1 MRTTGIIALALA
13 GSSFGALASTAQAQS
28 LDPQAP
34 AQAENDATPE
44 GDIVVLGSRIPRI
57 QREGPAPVTT
67 ITSDEI
73 LRNGYQSVPD
83 VLRAITQ
90 NGGETQSQQSFSG
103 ADFTPGA
110 QQVDLRGLGP
120 NHTLVLVNGRR
131 IADFPLPFG
140 GNSNFT
146 DISNLPV
153 GLIDRVEVLSGSASA
168 IYGSDAIS
176 GVVNFQLK
184 SKPDGTRFDFRYG
197 ATEHGGGSS
206 FRLTGTTGWDTGAFH
221 GVVGIEGAIQRP
233 LWQYQR
239 KLQDSTAD
247 NPTTQAPLAR
257 RTFLRTDEDTDYLD
271 PGAAT
276 CASLARLNGGTTYY
290 ASRPGYGYDLDT
302 GDYVPGR
309 FCGSNESVAYGT
321 MISDRKSVTGYAS
334 MGYNIGDHAELFLD
348 AQASYSKL
356 TLFRDVLDW
365 FYVAPDG
372 NEEGTF
378 YNPRY
383 VAPDQTYAGA
393 QLDNWYRQFTPEEM
407 GGLNAGMTRN
417 KSTTFSITPGIRG
430 KFGADNRWGYEV
442 SLNHAEYRSTIAFP
456 QVVID
461 KANAFFLGPQMGTD
475 PDGVYARFDA
485 NPTRLYTPLTPAE
498 YRSITADSIYRPKSW
513 TNNVSATINTTELF
527 RLPGGPVG
535 FAAVAEVG
543 NQGYDLHTDPL
554 ALSQYYVGLID
565 SNGSGTRQHWGVGG
579 ELRVPVLSILELS
592 GAARYDHYGFGGS
605 SIGKFTYNL
614 GAEFRPIKSLLL
626 RGAYGTGF
634 RAPDLHYVFRG
645 PGNVHSGGADYFLCR
660 RDEPDET
667 IGDCSYSDASFI
679 VNKRGNRQLQPETST
694 SINAGAVFQP
704 WRGFDISAD
713 YFRVKMKNQVLD
725 MNIDTVLRDEAD
737 CRLGVTNSGSSV
749 NASSPTCVDALSRVQ
764 RYVGGA
770 LDGEIRSVLINPINI
785 AEETTD
791 GIDIAAHL
799 RVPLRQDSWGTVS
812 VSVGYTYVFNH
823 TVKQYPGDP
832 IISKLAFDSGYYI
845 PRDKGTAS
853 ISWKHDAFTAT
864 VTGQRLGKLPNYDE
878 DAYIKPSYL
887 FNLSAQYDLTDHLR
901 VSGTV
906 NNLFDQ
912 NPIKDRTYSSYPY
925 YDVSWFDGVG
935 RSYYLQMTWKLGG
948 SKL

>member
-1 MRTTGIIALALA
+1 MRTRIIALALA
-13 GSSFGALASTAQAQS
+13 GSSFATLASSALAQS

-34 AQAENDATPE
+34 PASQADSPPE
-44 GDIVVLGSRIPRI
+44 QGDIIVLGSRIPRI

-67 ITSDEI
+67 ITADDI

-131 IADFPLPFG
+131 IADFPLPFNG
-140 GNSNFT
+140 ASNFT
-146 DISNLPV
+146 DISNIPV
-153 GLIDRVEVLSGSASA
+153 GLIERVEILSGSASA
-168 IYGSDAIS
+168 VYGSDAIS

-197 ATEHGGGSS
+197 ATDQGGGSS
-206 FRLTGTTGWDTGAFH
+206 FRLTGTTGWQTGAFH

-247 NPTTQAPLAR
+247 NPTTETPLAR
-257 RTFLRTDEDTDYLD
+257 RTFLRGDEYVYYID
-271 PGAAT
+271 PGKAT
-276 CASLARLNGGTTYY
+276 CDGLSRLNGGTTYY
-290 ASRPGYGYDLDT
+290 AARAGRDTIDGDGY
-302 GDYVPGR
+302 

-321 MISDRKSVTGYAS
+321 MISDRKSVSGYGS
-334 MGYNIGDHAELFLD
+334 MGYDISGRAELFVD
-348 AQASYSKL
+348 FQASYSKL
-356 TLFRDVLDW
+356 KLFRDVLDW
-365 FYVAPDG
+365 SYVAPDG

-378 YNPRY
+378 FNPLY
-383 VAPDQTYAGA
+383 LTPSQTYSGL
-393 QLDNWYRQFTPEEM
+393 QLDNWTRQFTPEEM
-407 GGLNAGMTRN
+407 GGLDAGMTRN
-417 KSTTFSITPGIRG
+417 SSTTFNITPGIKG
-430 KFGADNRWGYEV
+430 KFGAGDKWSYEFT
-442 SLNHAEYRSTIAFP
+442 LNHAEYRSTISFP

-475 PDGVYARFDA
+475 PVTGYARFDA

-498 YRSITADSIYRPKSW
+498 YRSITADSVYRPKSW
-513 TNNVSATINTTELF
+513 VNNVSATVNTTELF

-543 NQGYDLHTDPL
+543 NQGYNLHPDPL

-565 SNGSGTRQHWGVGG
+565 SDGKGTRQHWGLGG
-579 ELRVPVLSILELS
+579 ELRVPVFSILEIDA
-592 GAARYDHYGFGGS
+592 AARYDHYGFGGG
-605 SIGKFTYNL
+605 SIGKFTYNF
-614 GAEFRPIKSLLL
+614 GAELRPMKSLLL
-626 RGAYGTGF
+626 RGAFGTGF

-645 PGNVHSGGADYFLCR
+645 PGNVHSSGADHYLCR
-660 RDEPDET
+660 SLEPDQDLA
-667 IGDCSYSDASFI
+667 DCSYGDESFI
-679 VNKRGNRQLQPETST
+679 VRKNGNRRLQPETST

-725 MNIDTVLRDEAD
+725 MNVDTVLRDEAD
-737 CRLGVTNSGSSV
+737 CRLGVTNSGSAV
-749 NASSPTCVDALSRVQ
+749 NAGSPTCVDALSRVK

-770 LDGEIRSVLINPINI
+770 LDGQIQSVLINPINI

-799 RVPLRQDSWGTVS
+799 NLPIQDRKLGAVS
-812 VSVGYTYVFNH
+812 VSVGYTYVFSH
-823 TVKQYPGDP
+823 TIKQYPGDP
-832 IISKLAFDSGYYI
+832 TINKLAFDSGYDI

-853 ISWKHDAFTAT
+853 ISWTLDAFTAT

-878 DAYIKPSYL
+878 DGYIKPSYL

-901 VSGTV
+901 ISGTV

>member
-1 MRTTGIIALALA
+1 MRIRGFVALALA
-13 GSSFGALASTAQAQS
+13 GSSIGALAGAAQAQS
-28 LDPQAP
+28 LDGQ
-34 AQAENDATPE
+34 ATPE
-44 GDIVVLGSRIPRI
+44 ARDAAAADGDIVVLGSRIPRV

-90 NGGETQSQQSFSG
+90 NGGETQSQQSFAG

-131 IADFPLPFG
+131 IADFPLPFN

-146 DISNLPV
+146 DISNIPV
-153 GLIDRVEVLSGSASA
+153 GLIERVEVLSGSASA

-221 GVVGIEGAIQRP
+221 GVVGIEGSIQRP

-239 KLQDSTAD
+239 KIQDSTAD
-247 NPTTQAPLAR
+247 NPTTATPLAR
-257 RTFLRTDEDTDYLD
+257 RTFLRTDEYSGYID
-271 PGAAT
+271 PGKAT
-276 CASLARLNGGTTYY
+276 CDPLSRLNGGTTYY
-290 ASRPGYGYDLDT
+290 ASRRNYDTIDGPGY
-302 GDYVPGR
+302 

-321 MISDRKSVTGYAS
+321 MISDRKSVSGFGS
-334 MGYNIGDHAELFLD
+334 MGYNIGDKAELFVD
-348 AQASYSKL
+348 FQASYSKL
-356 TLFRDVLDW
+356 KLFRDVLDW

-383 VAPDQTYAGA
+383 LTPDQTYSGL
-393 QLDNWYRQFTPEEM
+393 QLDNWTRQFTPEEM
-407 GGLNAGMTRN
+407 GGFEAGMTRN
-417 KSTTFSITPGIRG
+417 SSTTFNITPGIKG
-430 KFGADNRWGYEV
+430 KFGAGDTWSYEFT
-442 SLNHAEYRSTIAFP
+442 LNHAEYRSTIAFP

-461 KANAFFLGPQMGTD
+461 KANAFFLGPQLGTD

-485 NPTRLYTPLTPAE
+485 DPTRLYTPLTPAQ
-498 YRSITADSIYRPKSW
+498 YRSITADSVYRPKSW
-513 TNNVSATINTTELF
+513 VNNVSATINTTELF

-543 NQGYDLHTDPL
+543 NQGYNLRPDPK
-554 ALSQYYVGLID
+554 ALTQYYVGLID
-565 SNGSGTRQHWGVGG
+565 SDGHGTRSHWGVGG
-579 ELRVPVLSILELS
+579 ELRVPLLSILELD
-592 GAARYDHYGFGGS
+592 GAARYDHYGFGGG

-614 GAEFRPIKSLLL
+614 GAELRPMKSLLL

-645 PGNVHSGGADYFLCR
+645 PGNVHSGGADYYLCR
-660 RDEPDET
+660 SQEPDED
-667 IGDCSYSDASFI
+667 IGDCTYGDAGFI
-679 VNKRGNRQLQPETST
+679 VRKNGNRRLQPETST

-725 MNIDTVLRDEAD
+725 MNIDTLLRDEAD
-737 CRLGVTNSGSSV
+737 CRIGQTNSGSAV
-749 NASSPTCVDALSRVQ
+749 NGNSPTCVDALSRVQ

-770 LDGEIRSVLINPINI
+770 LDGQIQSVLINPINI

-799 RVPLRQDSWGTVS
+799 RVPLRQDAWGTVS

-823 TVKQYPGDP
+823 SIKQYPGDP
-832 IISKLAFDSGYYI
+832 QIDKLAFDSGYYI

-853 ISWKHDAFTAT
+853 ISWKRDAFTAT
-864 VTGQRLGKLPNYDE
+864 ITGQRLGKLPNYDE
-878 DAYIKPSYL
+878 DAYIKASYL
-887 FNLSAQYDLTDHLR
+887 FNLSAQYDINDRLR